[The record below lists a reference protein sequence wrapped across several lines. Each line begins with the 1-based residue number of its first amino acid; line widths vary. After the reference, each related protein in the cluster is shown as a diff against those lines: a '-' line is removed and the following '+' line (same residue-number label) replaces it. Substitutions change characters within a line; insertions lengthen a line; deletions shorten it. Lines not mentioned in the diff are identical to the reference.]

1 MAFTVGCR
9 RVGGQMFAAAFAL
22 ALATS
27 PPAAPKPVIVDPTSE
42 QVAAE
47 THQQAQVNRKARE
60 QFTRQCQQGLTDY
73 CYPLGRLLKLG
84 LGGPADPEGAKTLF
98 ERACRG
104 HVTNACIELDP
115 HFIDADLRK
124 TAELGCRNGDQG
136 WCVDLASMLWRGV
149 GGPADL
155 PRAKQLLGVACRKGY
170 ARACASSER

>member
-1 MAFTVGCR
+1 
-9 RVGGQMFAAAFAL
+9 MFAAAFAL

-104 HVTNACIELDP
+104 HVTTTVVAAMPGYRP
-115 HFIDADLRK
+115 HLAV
-124 TAELGCRNGDQG
+124 GDT
-136 WCVDLASMLWRGV
+136 
-149 GGPADL
+149 
-155 PRAKQLLGVACRKGY
+155 
-170 ARACASSER
+170 ASSCPPIAVAHATRAPQHLPAGAGWWRALGAKS